1 MKKYNTAIVGVGAVG
16 LEMLRC
22 LKQRNFPLNKLR
34 LLARSERSIK
44 VDGDDYKVEAISPD
58 KFDGI
63 EIALFAGTEGEK
75 GASVLFAPEAVKRGS
90 VVIDNGADFRMKEGV
105 PLIIPEINRDRIK
118 EHKGIIANPNC
129 TTIQMLV
136 ALNRIFRQFGLKQI
150 ILSSYQAV
158 SGAGRKAAV
167 SLWEQAKRIV
177 EKNKGVD
184 FDSIDKKVGTNPDV
198 FPSQI
203 IFNVIPK
210 IGSFSE
216 YGYTS
221 EEWKTVKETHKIF
234 GDSSIKITSTC
245 VRVPVITSHSE
256 SVYFQVKNSACLED
270 IKSLVKD
277 SEGVEYS
284 EDTVLPVD
292 AEGKDKVFVS
302 RVREDPF
309 NKNCFWLWCVSDN
322 LRKGAALNAVQIAE
336 ELVSSGL
343 LG

>member
-1 MKKYNTAIVGVGAVG
+1 MQKYNTAIVGVGAVG
-16 LEMLRC
+16 IEMLSC
-22 LKQRNFPLNKLR
+22 LKQRKFPLKELR
-34 LLARSERSIK
+34 LLARSDREIQ
-44 VDGDDYKVEAISPD
+44 VDGVDYKVEAISPE
-58 KFDGI
+58 KFDNI
-63 EIALFAGTEGEK
+63 KIALFAGTEGEK
-75 GASVLFAPEAVKRGS
+75 GASVLFAPEAVKRGA

-105 PLIIPEINRDRIK
+105 PLIIPEVNKDKIK
-118 EHKGIIANPNC
+118 GHKGIIANPNC

-136 ALNRIFRQFGLKQI
+136 ALNRIFKQFGLKQI

-158 SGAGRKAAV
+158 SGAGKKAAV
-167 SLWEQAKRIV
+167 SLWEQAEQVV
-177 EKNKGVD
+177 EKNEGVD
-184 FDSIDKKVGTNPDV
+184 FDLIDKKVEPNPDI

-210 IGSFSE
+210 IGSLNE
-216 YGYTS
+216 YGYTT

-234 GDSSIKITSTC
+234 EDSSIKITSTC

-256 SVYFQVKNSACLED
+256 SVYFQVKDTACLKD
-270 IKSLVKD
+270 IKSAIKD

-284 EDTVLPVD
+284 EDAVLPVD

-343 LG
+343 LD